1 MENRELKNNTF
12 FLFLCMLMFDIWILG
27 NVISWFPTVGVVAR
41 ALCWL
46 QTIIDEQMVCV
57 CVCVIHS
64 RAQTVCS
71 IYYISNGANISPKTM
86 SKNGEIFFG
95 ARRVRASLLCTFGF
109 WHSIFGILAAFHL
122 YLWEWCKPVAFW
134 TNVIIT
140 GRHSFGGF
148 FSSFIDQL
156 LWWAFVFGRH
166 QLLKWIGL
174 LCDRLYLAMLT
185 RKGESSI
192 RHPAWFLFQKSSF
205 QPNFIWHLCTHHVLS
220 HKYSIHLSFI
230 HAVNLHHTIIN
241 LLVGRFKAT
250 LHPLFYILQSHKNR
264 SELIFTRHIRASNSQ
279 QQKKR
284 QCNNN
289 EMCSGTMTINT
300 ETDRTKTTKEM
311 PHIFRLIT
319 FRYHID
325 VNYDENTE
333 SLKRISLI
341 WSWEREREREKE
353 RASNCAV
360 ISYARRHKWPKHR
373 ISVKMKTLSPWE
385 KTSFV
390 LVARLTVAA
399 WSRIHQMR

>member
-1 MENRELKNNTF
+1 MSFPDFPRLV
-12 FLFLCMLMFDIWILG
+12 LLPGLC
-27 NVISWFPTVGVVAR
+27 VGSKPS
-41 ALCWL
+41 LTSKW
-46 QTIIDEQMVCV
+46 CV

-185 RKGESSI
+185 QRRKLYQAPGVI
-192 RHPAWFLFQKSSF
+192 
-205 QPNFIWHLCTHHVLS
+205 FISKVKLPTEFH
-220 HKYSIHLSFI
+220 
-230 HAVNLHHTIIN
+230 
-241 LLVGRFKAT
+241 
-250 LHPLFYILQSHKNR
+250 
-264 SELIFTRHIRASNSQ
+264 
-279 QQKKR
+279 
-284 QCNNN
+284 
-289 EMCSGTMTINT
+289 MTPVYT
-300 ETDRTKTTKEM
+300 SRTF
-311 PHIFRLIT
+311 P
-319 FRYHID
+319 
-325 VNYDENTE
+325 
-333 SLKRISLI
+333 
-341 WSWEREREREKE
+341 
-353 RASNCAV
+353 
-360 ISYARRHKWPKHR
+360 
-373 ISVKMKTLSPWE
+373 
-385 KTSFV
+385 
-390 LVARLTVAA
+390 
-399 WSRIHQMR
+399 

>member
-1 MENRELKNNTF
+1 MSFPDFPRLV
-12 FLFLCMLMFDIWILG
+12 LLPGLC
-27 NVISWFPTVGVVAR
+27 VGSKPS
-41 ALCWL
+41 LTSKW
-46 QTIIDEQMVCV
+46 CV

-148 FSSFIDQL
+148 FFL
-156 LWWAFVFGRH
+156 LS
-166 QLLKWIGL
+166 LINYYDGL
-174 LCDRLYLAMLT
+174 LFSVDTSCLNELACYVIDSIWRCW
-185 RKGESSI
+185 RKGESFI

-279 QQKKR
+279 Q
-284 QCNNN
+284 
-289 EMCSGTMTINT
+289 
-300 ETDRTKTTKEM
+300 
-311 PHIFRLIT
+311 
-319 FRYHID
+319 
-325 VNYDENTE
+325 
-333 SLKRISLI
+333 
-341 WSWEREREREKE
+341 
-353 RASNCAV
+353 
-360 ISYARRHKWPKHR
+360 
-373 ISVKMKTLSPWE
+373 
-385 KTSFV
+385 
-390 LVARLTVAA
+390 
-399 WSRIHQMR
+399 